1 MPVNS
6 LNSERTLSKTVLLT
20 GASSGL
26 GIGMARHFAQRGYNL
41 ALCARRLEPMQ
52 ELKAELESKY
62 SIRVSAKA
70 LDVKDFEAVPR
81 IFNDFYDEFG
91 SLEKIVV
98 NAGIGKG
105 GEVGKGFFAPHKE
118 TIDVN
123 FTGALAQCEAAL
135 EIFEKQG
142 NVGHLVGI
150 SSMSAARGMPGA
162 INVYAATKV
171 AFAALLEGIR
181 AQCKFRQPNV
191 RVTTL
196 YPGYIDTPI
205 NQDVK
210 VRPFVVDCEEGTRQ
224 MVNLIEKGVEE
235 SVVPRWPW
243 VVFWRVMKVLP
254 LKRVAKLNGYK

>member
-1 MPVNS
+1 MAK
-6 LNSERTLSKTVLLT
+6 KTVLLT

-26 GIGMARHFAQRGYNL
+26 GVGMARHFAERGYNL
-41 ALCARRLEPMQ
+41 ALCARRIEPML
-52 ELKAELESKY
+52 ELKAELEAKHSAT
-62 SIRVSAKA
+62 VSVKE
-70 LDVKDFEAVPR
+70 LDVVDFEAVPR
-81 IFNDFYDEFG
+81 VFNEFYQEFG
-91 SLEKIVV
+91 SLETIVV

-105 GEVGKGFFAPHKE
+105 GEIGQGFFAPHKE

-123 FTGALAQCEAAL
+123 FTGALAQCESAIA
-135 EIFEKQG
+135 IFEQQG

-191 RVTTL
+191 TITTL
-196 YPGYIDTPI
+196 YPGFIDTPI
-205 NQDVK
+205 NQDLK
-210 VRPFVVDCEEGTRQ
+210 VRPFVVDCETGTGQ
-224 MVNLIEKGVEE
+224 MVDLIEKGVQE

-243 VVFWRVMKVLP
+243 RVMWRGMKVLP
-254 LKRVAKLNGYK
+254 LKQVAKLNGYR

>member
-1 MPVNS
+1 M
-6 LNSERTLSKTVLLT
+6 TKTVLIT

-26 GIGMARHFAQRGYNL
+26 GIGMAQHFAQRGYNL
-41 ALCARRLEPMQ
+41 ALCARRVEPML
-52 ELKAELESKY
+52 ELKADLESKY
-62 SIRVSAKA
+62 SSIISVKS
-70 LDVKDFEAVPR
+70 LDVIEFDAIPR
-81 IFNDFYDEFG
+81 VFDEFHQEFG
-91 SLEKIVV
+91 TLDVIVV

-105 GEVGKGFFAPHKE
+105 GEVGSGFFGPHKE

-123 FTGALAQCEAAL
+123 FTGALAQCEAAIA
-135 EIFEKQG
+135 IFEKQSG
-142 NVGHLVGI
+142 NGHLVGI

-191 RVTTL
+191 KVTTL

-205 NQDVK
+205 NQDLK
-210 VRPFVVDCEEGTRQ
+210 VRPFVVDREEGTRQ

-243 VVFWRVMKVLP
+243 AIMWRVMKVMP
-254 LKRVAKLNGYK
+254 LKQVAKVNGYR